1 MKEEK
6 EKNNKSFEYESN
18 DLISS
23 TINEKKNLNELE
35 NIAPKPSNQLTN
47 GLLGWYSVSSSESI
61 KEGKLNH
68 FTIYNE
74 PLVLYRDREGIVRC
88 VKDVCPHR
96 GASFLGGEVING
108 QLVCPYHGARFSSQ
122 GSCTNLDR
130 ITCQHII
137 TNKIGLSVNIKN
149 NKDNSGQITF
159 SYKSQDQLDHLIHI
173 IKINY

>member
-6 EKNNKSFEYESN
+6 GKDNKSLEYEKNN
-18 DLISS
+18 LIRSDF
-23 TINEKKNLNELE
+23 NEKKTVKEID
-35 NIAPKPSNQLTN
+35 NIASKPSNQLTN
-47 GLLGWYSVSSSESI
+47 GLLGWYSVATSESL
-61 KEGKLNH
+61 KQGKLDL

-74 PLVLYRDREGIVRC
+74 PLVLYRDRENIVRC

-96 GASFLGGEVING
+96 GASFFGGEVING

-137 TNKIGLSVNIKN
+137 DSNYDNYAKSIKLFQYPCIE
-149 NKDNSGQITF
+149 KE
-159 SYKSQDQLDHLIHI
+159 
-173 IKINY
+173 